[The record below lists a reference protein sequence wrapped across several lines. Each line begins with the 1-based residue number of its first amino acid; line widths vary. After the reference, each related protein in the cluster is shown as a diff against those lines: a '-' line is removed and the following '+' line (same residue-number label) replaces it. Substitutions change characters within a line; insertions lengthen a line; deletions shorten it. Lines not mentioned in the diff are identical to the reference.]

1 MKGKVYL
8 VGAGPGDIGLLTV
21 KGLRCLQKAEVVVYD
36 FHLNAQILNYINHDA
51 EFIYAGKRGGR
62 HTMTQDEIN
71 DILVLKAKEGKI
83 ICRLKGGDPFVFG
96 RGGEEAEVLSKE
108 GIEFEVVPG
117 VSSSIAAPAYSG
129 IPLTHRL
136 YSSSFAVIPGYED
149 ITKKES
155 AIEWAKLATGAGTLV
170 FLMAVKNVDLI
181 TQKLIENGRSPD
193 TPVAVIRWGTRPDQ
207 RTVVGKLKD
216 IGGIVKERDI
226 KPPAV
231 MVVGDVVRL
240 RESLK
245 WYEKKPM
252 FGHRILV
259 TREHLEGFEPL
270 EELGAEII
278 EFPTIEIV
286 PPESYD
292 ELDKSIY
299 KIKTYDWLIF
309 TSRNGVKYFFKRFF
323 EKDRD
328 IRDLKGLKICA
339 IGTKTAEEIK
349 KYGIKTDLI
358 PDEFRAEGLI
368 EAFTKEVRNQKSEV
382 SLPTPPSPSRGEGE
396 GGGESSGLQT
406 PNSELLKGIK
416 FILPRAEKAREVFP
430 GKVRELGGEIDVPVA
445 YRTIKPE
452 SRGKRLRRFLKEGR
466 ISIATFTSAATFNNF
481 REIMGKDAD
490 ELLKGVAVVV
500 IGPVTAKAVENAGL
514 HVDIMPE
521 EATIEAMVEEI
532 IKWVT
537 GGQGRRINEEGE

>member
-21 KGLRCLQKAEVVVYD
+21 KGLRCLQKAEVVIYD
-36 FHLNAQILNYINHDA
+36 FHLNAQVLNYINHDA
-51 EFIYAGKRGGR
+51 EFIYAGKRGGH
-62 HTMTQDEIN
+62 HTMTQDKIN
-71 DILVLKAKEGKI
+71 DILIQKAKEGKL

-96 RGGEEAEVLSKE
+96 RGGEEAVALSRE

-117 VSSSIAAPAYSG
+117 VSSSVAAPAYAG

-149 ITKKES
+149 INKNES
-155 AIEWAKLATGAGTLV
+155 TIEWSKLATGVGTLV

-207 RTVVGKLKD
+207 RTIVGTLKD
-216 IGGIVKERDI
+216 IGGIIKERDI

-231 MVVGDVVRL
+231 MVVGDVVKL

-259 TREHLEGFEPL
+259 TREHIEGFEPL
-270 EELGAEII
+270 EELGAEVI

-292 ELDKSIY
+292 ELDESID
-299 KIKTYDWLIF
+299 KIGTYDWLIF
-309 TSRNGVKYFFKRFF
+309 TSRNGVKYFLKRFF

-328 IRDLKGLKICA
+328 IRELKGIKICA
-339 IGTKTAEEIK
+339 IGTKTAKEIK

-368 EAFTKEVRNQKSEV
+368 EAFVKEGSKKTA
-382 SLPTPPSPSRGEGE
+382 LPQPPLAKGGLE
-396 GGGESSGLQT
+396 GGV
-406 PNSELLKGIK
+406 LKGMR
-416 FILPRAEKAREVFP
+416 FLLPKAEVAREVFP
-430 GKVRELGGEIDVPVA
+430 ERVRKLGGEIDTPVA
-445 YRTIKPE
+445 YRTVKPE
-452 SRGKRLRRFLKEGR
+452 SRGKRLRRFLKEGK

-490 ELLKGVAVVV
+490 ELLKRGAIAV

-514 HVDIMPE
+514 KVDIMPK
-521 EATIEAMVEEI
+521 EATIEAIVEEI
-532 IKWVT
+532 IKWIS
-537 GGQGRRINEEGE
+537 GERDRRFNEESD